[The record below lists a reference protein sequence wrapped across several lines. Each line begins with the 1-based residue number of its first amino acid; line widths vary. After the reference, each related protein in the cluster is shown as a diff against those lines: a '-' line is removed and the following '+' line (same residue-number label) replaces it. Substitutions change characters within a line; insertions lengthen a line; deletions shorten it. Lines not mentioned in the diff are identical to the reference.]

1 MLEIT
6 KSFAFEAAHFQPNAP
21 AGHPNARLHGHSFMA
36 EVTLAGAPDPVHG
49 MIRNLDDVEAALREV
64 REALDHRLLNDIAG
78 LEKPTMESLTVWIFA
93 RLKPTLPEIVAVT
106 IRRPSLG
113 QSCTYRSA

>member
-6 KSFAFEAAHFQPNAP
+6 KTFSFEAAHFQPNAP
-21 AGHPNARLHGHSFMA
+21 LGHPNARVHGHSFIA
-36 EVTLAGAPDPVHG
+36 DVTLAGEPDAVHG
-49 MIRNLDDVEAALREV
+49 MIRNLDDVEAALAGV
-64 REALDHRLLNDIAG
+64 RAELDHQLLNEVKG
-78 LEKPTMESLTVWIFA
+78 LKFPTMEMLCQWIFD
-93 RLKPTLPEIVAVT
+93 RLKPGLPEIVAVT